1 MLSNIF
7 SNTSVKKKKL
17 LWPLILSFNPSGGLS
32 QWLTDSWI
40 DYKSKCLIWKAM
52 YYYTTVIQV
61 MNFPFFSICKWW
73 KMILFFFLFSHLE
86 NTPSYQ
92 GKHMWLLFHLCV
104 SRNGGSGSQAISAFV
119 HRPKCV
125 WCVEKQTKTSANGIR
140 LTLDKYN
147 SHRKCVYA
155 SLLKKKKRGGV
166 VNAHMN
172 ASKRWLCKPYKTWNT
187 FRFHQL
193 QTVSCFYV
201 ITLTTAILPFHN
213 QPVSH
218 SPHSHTSCPLIQGLL
233 ELAPTNAHSSIILA
247 MKWRHHLCR
256 GVISA
261 RTHAQKGGR

>member
-1 MLSNIF
+1 
-7 SNTSVKKKKL
+7 
-17 LWPLILSFNPSGGLS
+17 
-32 QWLTDSWI
+32 
-40 DYKSKCLIWKAM
+40 
-52 YYYTTVIQV
+52 
-61 MNFPFFSICKWW
+61 
-73 KMILFFFLFSHLE
+73 
-86 NTPSYQ
+86 
-92 GKHMWLLFHLCV
+92 MWLLFHLCV

-147 SHRKCVYA
+147 SHRKCVM
-155 SLLKKKKRGGV
+155 LLFLIKKKGGV
-166 VNAHMN
+166 LSMRTWMPPSVDSVNHTKPGTHLDLISYRRLVVFM
-172 ASKRWLCKPYKTWNT
+172 WLSL
-187 FRFHQL
+187 QL
-193 QTVSCFYV
+193 QSSRF
-201 ITLTTAILPFHN
+201 

>member
-1 MLSNIF
+1 MVEN
-7 SNTSVKKKKL
+7 
-17 LWPLILSFNPSGGLS
+17 
-32 QWLTDSWI
+32 D
-40 DYKSKCLIWKAM
+40 
-52 YYYTTVIQV
+52 
-61 MNFPFFSICKWW
+61 PF
-73 KMILFFFLFSHLE
+73 FFFLFSHLE

-147 SHRKCVYA
+147 SHRKCVM
-155 SLLKKKKRGGV
+155 LLFLIKKGGGV

-187 FRFHQL
+187 FRSHQL

-201 ITLTTAILPFHN
+201 IILTTAILPF
-213 QPVSH
+213 PASVPLTTF
-218 SPHSHTSCPLIQGLL
+218 PHVLSTYSRIAWTCTYKCPQLHYSGD
-233 ELAPTNAHSSIILA
+233 EVKAPLVPG
-247 MKWRHHLCR
+247 CD
-256 GVISA
+256 
-261 RTHAQKGGR
+261 